1 MSVARGVEHV
11 SGLTA
16 ENFEVFDNGVKQKIT
31 SVAVAQVP
39 LEVYL
44 VLDLSGSVQGEA
56 LAQLKR
62 AANALV
68 DGLVPADWVA
78 LLTFSKTV
86 AVRQELTSNFQAFKA
101 ALAEATPSGNTA
113 LYDAVLKAISMREP
127 KDNRAIV
134 VVFTDE
140 GDNASTATTK
150 QVVDAAERSDVTGY
164 GVLAPQARSTG
175 VGMGGAGFGAPQF
188 QIGFLRSLADA
199 TGGRV
204 FRASPRLPLEDLF
217 ELVLDDARTRERPD
231 VLAGQDDA
239 RLAQAERQARRR
251 EGRRCGPPRLLRRQ
265 VVHGPIPAA
274 FSAAFSAGSST
285 VLSALHLAMT
295 PAAAVC
301 AAVTAASV
309 ALVGATSAA
318 CIEFI

>member
-1 MSVARGVEHV
+1 VDVSVARGVEHV

-31 SVAVAQVP
+31 NVAVAQVP

-68 DGLVPADWVA
+68 DGLVPADRVA

-86 AVRQELTSNFQAFKA
+86 TVRQELTSNFQAFKA

-164 GVLAPQARSTG
+164 GVLAPQMRSTS

-188 QIGFLRSLADA
+188 QIGFLRSLADG

-204 FRASPRLPLEDLF
+204 FRASERLPLEDLF
-217 ELVLDDARTRERPD
+217 ELVLDDARTRYVLTYSPD
-231 VLAGQDDA
+231 KTTPGWHKLNVKLAGAKGDVV
-239 RLAQAERQARRR
+239 ARR
-251 EGRRCGPPRLLRRQ
+251 GY
-265 VVHGPIPAA
+265 
-274 FSAAFSAGSST
+274 F
-285 VLSALHLAMT
+285 
-295 PAAAVC
+295 
-301 AAVTAASV
+301 
-309 ALVGATSAA
+309 VGK
-318 CIEFI
+318 

>member
-1 MSVARGVEHV
+1 MGSHDLAAGAVTLALAAVPLIAQQPTFRAGVDVVKVDVSVARGVEHV

-31 SVAVAQVP
+31 NVAVAQVP

-68 DGLVPADWVA
+68 DGLVPADRVA

-86 AVRQELTSNFQAFKA
+86 TVRQELTSNFQAFKA

-164 GVLAPQARSTG
+164 GVLAPQMRSTS

-188 QIGFLRSLADA
+188 QIGFLRSLADG

-204 FRASPRLPLEDLF
+204 FRASERLPLEDLF
-217 ELVLDDARTRERPD
+217 ELVLDDARTRYVLTYSPD
-231 VLAGQDDA
+231 KTTPGWHKLNVKLAGAKGDVV
-239 RLAQAERQARRR
+239 ARR
-251 EGRRCGPPRLLRRQ
+251 GY
-265 VVHGPIPAA
+265 
-274 FSAAFSAGSST
+274 F
-285 VLSALHLAMT
+285 
-295 PAAAVC
+295 
-301 AAVTAASV
+301 
-309 ALVGATSAA
+309 VGK
-318 CIEFI
+318 

>member
-1 MSVARGVEHV
+1 MRSHDLAAGAVALALAAVPLSAQQPTFRAGVDVVKVDVSIARGVEHV

-31 SVAVAQVP
+31 NVAVAQVP

-44 VLDLSGSVQGEA
+44 VLDLSGSVHGEP

-68 DGLVPADWVA
+68 DGLVPADRVA
-78 LLTFSKTV
+78 LLTFAKTV
-86 AVRQELTSNFQAFKA
+86 TVRQELTSNFQAFKT

-164 GVLAPQARSTG
+164 GVLAPDVRSTG
-175 VGMGGAGFGAPQF
+175 FGAGPGGAGLAAPQF
-188 QIGFLRSLADA
+188 QIGFLRSLADG

-204 FRASPRLPLEDLF
+204 FRASERLPLEDLF
-217 ELVLDDARTRERPD
+217 ELVLDDARSRYVLTYSPD
-231 VLAGQDDA
+231 KTTPGWHKLNVKLAGAKGDVV
-239 RLAQAERQARRR
+239 ARR
-251 EGRRCGPPRLLRRQ
+251 GY
-265 VVHGPIPAA
+265 
-274 FSAAFSAGSST
+274 F
-285 VLSALHLAMT
+285 
-295 PAAAVC
+295 
-301 AAVTAASV
+301 
-309 ALVGATSAA
+309 VGK
-318 CIEFI
+318 

>member
-1 MSVARGVEHV
+1 MRFNAFGIACLVAALAALPLLAQQPTFRAGVDVVKVDVSVARGVEHV
-11 SGLTA
+11 GGLTA

-31 SVAVAQVP
+31 SVAIAQVP

-68 DGLVPADWVA
+68 DGLVPADRVA

-86 AVRQELTSNFQAFKA
+86 TVRQELTNNVQAFKA

-127 KDNRAIV
+127 KDNRAII

-150 QVVDAAERSDVTGY
+150 QVLDAAERADVTGY
-164 GVLAPQARSTG
+164 GVLAPDASSTG
-175 VGMGGAGFGAPQF
+175 FGAGQGGAGLAAPRF

-204 FRASPRLPLEDLF
+204 FRASARLPLEELF
-217 ELVLDDARTRERPD
+217 ELVLDDARTRYVLTYSPD
-231 VLAGQDDA
+231 K
-239 RLAQAERQARRR
+239 
-251 EGRRCGPPRLLRRQ
+251 
-265 VVHGPIPAA
+265 
-274 FSAAFSAGSST
+274 T
-285 VLSALHLAMT
+285 T
-295 PAAAVC
+295 PGWHKLNVK
-301 AAVTAASV
+301 
-309 ALVGATSAA
+309 LVGAKGDVVARRGYFVGTSAGGK
-318 CIEFI
+318 

>member
-1 MSVARGVEHV
+1 MFRVAFVAVALAALPLLAQQPTFRAGVDVVKVDVSIARGVEHV

-31 SVAVAQVP
+31 NVAIAQVP

-44 VLDLSGSVQGEA
+44 VLDLSGSVQGEP

-68 DGLVPADWVA
+68 DGLVPADRVA

-86 AVRQELTSNFQAFKA
+86 TVRQELTSNFQAFKT

-113 LYDAVLKAISMREP
+113 LYDAVFKAISMREP

-164 GVLAPQARSTG
+164 GVLAPQVRSTG

-188 QIGFLRSLADA
+188 QLGFLRSLADG

-204 FRASPRLPLEDLF
+204 FRASERLPLEDLF
-217 ELVLDDARTRERPD
+217 ELVLDDARSRYVLTYSPD
-231 VLAGQDDA
+231 K
-239 RLAQAERQARRR
+239 
-251 EGRRCGPPRLLRRQ
+251 
-265 VVHGPIPAA
+265 
-274 FSAAFSAGSST
+274 T
-285 VLSALHLAMT
+285 T
-295 PAAAVC
+295 PGWHKLNVK
-301 AAVTAASV
+301 
-309 ALVGATSAA
+309 LVGAKGDVVARRGY
-318 CIEFI
+318 FVGK

>member
-1 MSVARGVEHV
+1 MRLNAFRIAFLAAALTALPLLAQQPTFRAGVDVVKVDVSIARGVEHV

-16 ENFEVFDNGVKQKIT
+16 GNFEVFDNGVKQKIT
-31 SVAVAQVP
+31 NVAIAQVP

-56 LAQLKR
+56 LVQLKR

-68 DGLVPADWVA
+68 DGLVPADRVA

-86 AVRQELTSNFQAFKA
+86 TVRQELTNNFQAFKA

-164 GVLAPQARSTG
+164 GVLAPPGGVTG
-175 VGMGGAGFGAPQF
+175 VGVGGAAFGAPQF
-188 QIGFLRSLADA
+188 QIGFLRSLADG

-204 FRASPRLPLEDLF
+204 FRASARLPLEDLF
-217 ELVLDDARTRERPD
+217 ELVLDDARTRYVLTYSPD
-231 VLAGQDDA
+231 KSMPGWHKLNVK
-239 RLAQAERQARRR
+239 
-251 EGRRCGPPRLLRRQ
+251 
-265 VVHGPIPAA
+265 
-274 FSAAFSAGSST
+274 
-285 VLSALHLAMT
+285 
-295 PAAAVC
+295 
-301 AAVTAASV
+301 
-309 ALVGATSAA
+309 LVGAKGDVVARRGY
-318 CIEFI
+318 FVGK

>member
-1 MSVARGVEHV
+1 MRLNAFRIACLAAALTTLPLLAQQPTFRAGVDVVKVDVSVARGVEHV
-11 SGLTA
+11 GGLTA

-31 SVAVAQVP
+31 SVAIAQVP

-68 DGLVPADWVA
+68 DGLVPADRVS

-86 AVRQELTSNFQAFKA
+86 TVLQELTSNFQAFKA
-101 ALAEATPSGNTA
+101 ALAEATPGGNTA

-140 GDNASTATTK
+140 VDNASTATTK

-164 GVLAPQARSTG
+164 GVLAPDARSTG
-175 VGMGGAGFGAPQF
+175 FGAGGAGFRPPQF

-204 FRASPRLPLEDLF
+204 FRASARMPLEDLF
-217 ELVLDDARTRERPD
+217 ELVLDDARTRY
-231 VLAGQDDA
+231 VLTYS
-239 RLAQAERQARRR
+239 
-251 EGRRCGPPRLLRRQ
+251 
-265 VVHGPIPAA
+265 PAK
-274 FSAAFSAGSST
+274 T
-285 VLSALHLAMT
+285 T
-295 PAAAVC
+295 PGWHKLNVK
-301 AAVTAASV
+301 
-309 ALVGATSAA
+309 LVGAKGDVVARRGYFVGTSAGGK
-318 CIEFI
+318 

>member
-1 MSVARGVEHV
+1 MWLNAVRIAFLAAALVALPLLAQQPTFRAGVDVVKVDVSIARGVEHV

-31 SVAVAQVP
+31 NVATAQVL

-44 VLDLSGSVQGEA
+44 VLDLSGSVQGEP

-68 DGLVPADWVA
+68 DGLVPSDRVA
-78 LLTFSKTV
+78 LLTFAKTV
-86 AVRQELTSNFQAFKA
+86 TVRQELTSNFQAFKA

-113 LYDAVLKAISMREP
+113 LFDAVLKAISMREP

-164 GVLAPQARSTG
+164 GVLAPAAQGSS
-175 VGMGGAGFGAPQF
+175 GGPGFRAPQF

-204 FRASPRLPLEDLF
+204 FRASARLPLEDLF
-217 ELVLDDARTRERPD
+217 ELVLHDARTRYILMYSPD
-231 VLAGQDDA
+231 KRRRAGQV
-239 RLAQAERQARRR
+239 ERQTRRR
-251 EGRRCGPPRLLRRQ
+251 EGDVVARRGY
-265 VVHGPIPAA
+265 
-274 FSAAFSAGSST
+274 F
-285 VLSALHLAMT
+285 
-295 PAAAVC
+295 
-301 AAVTAASV
+301 
-309 ALVGATSAA
+309 VGK
-318 CIEFI
+318 

>member
-1 MSVARGVEHV
+1 MRSRDLAAGAVTLALAAVPLLAQQPTFRAGVDVVKVDVSIARGVEHV

-31 SVAVAQVP
+31 NVAVAQVP

-68 DGLVPADWVA
+68 DGLVPADRVA

-86 AVRQELTSNFQAFKA
+86 TVRQELTSNFQAFKA

-164 GVLAPQARSTG
+164 GVLAPQVRSTG

-188 QIGFLRSLADA
+188 QIGFLRSLADG

-204 FRASPRLPLEDLF
+204 FRASERLPLEDLF
-217 ELVLDDARTRERPD
+217 ELVLDDARTRYVLTYSPD
-231 VLAGQDDA
+231 K
-239 RLAQAERQARRR
+239 
-251 EGRRCGPPRLLRRQ
+251 
-265 VVHGPIPAA
+265 
-274 FSAAFSAGSST
+274 T
-285 VLSALHLAMT
+285 T
-295 PAAAVC
+295 PGWHKLNVK
-301 AAVTAASV
+301 
-309 ALVGATSAA
+309 LVGAKGDVVARRGY
-318 CIEFI
+318 FVGK

>member
-1 MSVARGVEHV
+1 MRSHFLAAGAIAAALAAVPLLAQQPTFRAGVDVVKVDVSIARGVEHV

-16 ENFEVFDNGVKQKIT
+16 QNFEVFDNGVKQKIT
-31 SVAVAQVP
+31 SVAIAQVP

-68 DGLVPADWVA
+68 DGLVPADRVA

-86 AVRQELTSNFQAFKA
+86 TVAQELTSNFQAFKA
-101 ALAEATPSGNTA
+101 ALAEAKPSGNTA
-113 LYDAVLKAISMREP
+113 LFDAVLKAISMREP

-164 GVLAPQARSTG
+164 GVLAPTAQMSGSGIGAR
-175 VGMGGAGFGAPQF
+175 APQF

-204 FRASPRLPLEDLF
+204 FRASARLPLEDLF
-217 ELVLDDARTRERPD
+217 ELVLDDARTRYVLTYSPD
-231 VLAGQDDA
+231 K
-239 RLAQAERQARRR
+239 
-251 EGRRCGPPRLLRRQ
+251 
-265 VVHGPIPAA
+265 
-274 FSAAFSAGSST
+274 T
-285 VLSALHLAMT
+285 T
-295 PAAAVC
+295 PGWHKLNVK
-301 AAVTAASV
+301 
-309 ALVGATSAA
+309 LVGAKGDVVARRGY
-318 CIEFI
+318 FVGK